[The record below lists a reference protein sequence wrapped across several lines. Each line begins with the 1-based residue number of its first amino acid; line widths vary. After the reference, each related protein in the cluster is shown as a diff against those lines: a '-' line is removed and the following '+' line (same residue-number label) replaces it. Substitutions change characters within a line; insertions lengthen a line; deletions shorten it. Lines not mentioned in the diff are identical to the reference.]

1 MRFPNLKR
9 SSYPKTV
16 AEAVEILS
24 NAERK
29 AIAVSGGVSFIFAPH
44 PGIEEVVFLRRLP
57 LSYIRSREGG
67 LEIGATTLISELVE
81 SKAATNYAGGVLW
94 DAARRIGST
103 LNRNLI
109 TAGGNL
115 VQPFIWSDLPAVALA
130 LGAKFRLQG
139 KKART
144 IPAAE
149 FFAQPPRDILEPG
162 ELLVEICFP
171 PFSASAR
178 MAQPHRPDT
187 VGAYNRAA
195 YRKFALTENDF
206 AILKIAVVLNRRGR
220 FGREIVIV
228 AGGGTILPQRLSRAE
243 KVILK
248 KNASQSLVNQAAD
261 EAAAEIKLVRDIRCS
276 EEYKRDVCRALLR
289 GILEEILLDQESGE
303 AWKLF

>member
-1 MRFPNLKR
+1 MRFPDLKR
-9 SSYPKTV
+9 SSHPKTV

-24 NAERK
+24 NAERQ
-29 AIAVSGGVSFIFAPH
+29 AIAVSGGVSFIFASH
-44 PGIEEVVFLRRLP
+44 PGVEEVVFLRRLP

-81 SKAATNYAGGVLW
+81 SKAVKTCAGGILW

-115 VQPFIWSDLPAVALA
+115 VQPFIWSDLPTVALA
-130 LGAKFRLQG
+130 LGAKFRVQG

-162 ELLVEICFP
+162 ELLTEICFP
-171 PFSASAR
+171 AFPAPPRSAPSG
-178 MAQPHRPDT
+178 D
-187 VGAYNRAA
+187 GNRTA

-206 AILKIAVVLNRRGR
+206 AILKMAVVLDRRAR
-220 FGREIVIV
+220 LCREIAIV
-228 AGGGTILPQRLSRAE
+228 AGGGTVLPQRLSRAE
-243 KVILK
+243 QVILK

-261 EAAAEIKLVRDIRCS
+261 EAAAEIKLVKDIRCS

-289 GILEEILLDQESGE
+289 EILEEILLDQESGE